1 MSFICMRIEN
11 YFHLRRNHIAHHTLF
26 TPAPFPKK
34 KKTERKKQIKKNY
47 LSIVFAFS
55 WNDCYTQR

>member
-11 YFHLRRNHIAHHTLF
+11 YFHLRRNHIAYHTLF

-34 KKTERKKQIKKNY
+34 KNRKKETNKKNY

-55 WNDCYTQR
+55 WNDCYT